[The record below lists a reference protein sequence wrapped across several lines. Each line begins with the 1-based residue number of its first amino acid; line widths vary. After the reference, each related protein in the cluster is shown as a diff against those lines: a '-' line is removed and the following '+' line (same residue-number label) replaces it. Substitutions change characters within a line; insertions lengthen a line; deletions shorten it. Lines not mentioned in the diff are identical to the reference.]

1 MNVLYTLVSIGSA
14 VVVVAVPY
22 PDRATRISHKGHAI
36 KYLKKKKIQKKKY
49 NAIAIKVTI
58 KVSQGST
65 IL

>member
-36 KYLKKKKIQKKKY
+36 KYFKKKKKKKKIQRY
-49 NAIAIKVTI
+49 CHQSDNQ
-58 KVSQGST
+58 SQPG
-65 IL
+65 